1 MMIMLLSLLVYGI
14 AERRMRACL
23 KQQGQTL
30 PNQIQQEIPNPT
42 LRWVFQLLQGINYLT
57 IFTGKPVRYVIEG
70 VTELRHKILQLFGK
84 SVANLYQFSSA

>member
-1 MMIMLLSLLVYGI
+1 MGLMMIMLLSLLVYGI

-30 PNQIQQEIPNPT
+30 PNQIGQQIPNPT

-57 IFTGKPVRYVIEG
+57 MFTGKQARHVLEG
-70 VTELRHKILQLFGK
+70 ITELRHKILQLFGE
-84 SVANLYQFSSA
+84 SVASK